1 MLRLYSQIDNRV
13 RQLAYLVKAWAK
25 ARDINTPQQGTLGS
39 YAYVITVL
47 HFLQVINRSIFFT
60 PEKLFY
66 LFLEST

>member
-39 YAYVITVL
+39 YAYVLTVL
-47 HFLQVINRSIFFT
+47 HFLQVIV
-60 PEKLFY
+60 
-66 LFLEST
+66 